1 MKPIDLGERLG
12 RWSSGRGPLPV
23 LLSARLRRLIDEG
36 ELPPGEPLPPD
47 RALASALAVGRSTVV
62 AAYEELRREGRIV
75 RRQGSGTHVAGAGT
89 GVAAAALRPTT
100 GAPVFLHLL
109 EPRDGV
115 IPLACAAP
123 GAPPPELV
131 AAYAAM
137 LPRLAA
143 ISGDIGYYPAGHPVL
158 RQAIADRYAARGIAT
173 GPERI
178 LVTGGAQQALSLLA
192 RALLVPG
199 DRVLAEAPTYP
210 GALEAFRGETAVAV
224 GLPVGLTGLRAA
236 IREHR
241 PALAYVIP
249 TFHNPTGFALPLL
262 PRRALAETAASAGV
276 PIIDDEVLSELGFPG
291 EPALPPLAAY
301 AGGVISVG
309 SLSKVAWGGLRVGW
323 VRGPEPL
330 IARLTRLQV
339 VNELGG
345 NIPGQL
351 AAAELLPRL
360 RPLIARQAAAREAG
374 HDHLRAELARR
385 LPEWEAPPVRGGQT
399 LWVRLPRG
407 DGSSFAQEA
416 LRHQVAVLPGAGFD
430 ATGQSEDRLRIH
442 FLAEPGALT
451 EAVRRLALA
460 WRAYRPPPRPAAP
473 VTGGR

>member
-36 ELPPGEPLPPD
+36 ELQPGEPLPPD
-47 RALASALAVGRSTVV
+47 RALAAALAVGRSTVV

-75 RRQGSGTHVAGAGT
+75 RRQGSGTRVAGA
-89 GVAAAALRPTT
+89 ALGGAVRPPRPTT

-123 GAPPPELV
+123 SAPPPELV
-131 AAYAAM
+131 EAYAAM

-143 ISGDIGYYPAGHPVL
+143 TAGDIGYYPAGHPAL
-158 RQAIADRYAARGIAT
+158 RQAVADRYAALGIAT

-192 RALLVPG
+192 SALLVPG

-210 GALEAFRGETAVAV
+210 GALEAFRGETAAAV
-224 GLPVGLTGLRAA
+224 GLPIGLTGLRAA
-236 IREHR
+236 VREHR

-249 TFHNPTGFALPLL
+249 TFHNPTGFVLPLL
-262 PRRALAETAASAGV
+262 PRRALAETAVAAGV
-276 PIIDDEVLSELGFPG
+276 PLIDDEVLSELGFPG
-291 EPALPPLAAY
+291 EPVPPPLAAF
-301 AGGVISVG
+301 AGSVISVG
-309 SLSKVAWGGLRVGW
+309 SLSKVAWGGLRIGW
-323 VRGPEPL
+323 VRAPGPL

-339 VNELGG
+339 VGTLGG
-345 NIPGQL
+345 NVPAQL

-360 RPLIARQAAAREAG
+360 GPLIARQAAQREAR
-374 HDHLRAELARR
+374 HDHLRAELARH
-385 LPEWEAPPVRGGQT
+385 LPDWEAPPVRGGQT

-416 LRHQVAVLPGAGFD
+416 LQHQVAVLPGSGFD
-430 ATGQSEDRLRIH
+430 ASGQSEDRLRIH
-442 FLAEPGALT
+442 FLAEPDTLT

-460 WRAYRPPPRPAAP
+460 WQAYRPPGSGAA
-473 VTGGR
+473 

>member
-47 RALASALAVGRSTVV
+47 RALATALAVGRSTVV

-75 RRQGSGTHVAGAGT
+75 RRQGSGTRVAGAGQ
-89 GVAAAALRPTT
+89 GAAAARTPRPTT

-123 GAPPPELV
+123 SAPPRELV
-131 AAYAAM
+131 DAYAAM

-143 ISGDIGYYPAGHPVL
+143 TAGDIGYYPAGHPEL
-158 RQAIADRYAARGIAT
+158 RQAIADRYAALGIAT

-192 RALLVPG
+192 SALLVPG
-199 DRVLAEAPTYP
+199 DRVLTEAPTYP
-210 GALEAFRGETAVAV
+210 GALEAFRGEAAVTH

-236 IREHR
+236 VREHR

-249 TFHNPTGFALPLL
+249 TFHNPTGLVLPPLR
-262 PRRALAETAASAGV
+262 RRALAETAVAAGV
-276 PIIDDEVLSELGFPG
+276 PLIDDEVLSELAFPG
-291 EPALPPLAAY
+291 EPVPPPLASS
-301 AGGVISVG
+301 AGSVISVG
-309 SLSKVAWGGLRVGW
+309 SLSKVAWAGLRVGW
-323 VRGPEPL
+323 VRAPEPL
-330 IARLTRLQV
+330 IARLTRLRV
-339 VNELGG
+339 VGALGG
-345 NIPGQL
+345 SVPDQL
-351 AAAELLPRL
+351 AAARLLPRL
-360 RPLIARQAAAREAG
+360 GPLIARQAAQREAG
-374 HDHLRAELARR
+374 HDHLRAGLARY
-385 LPEWEAPPVRGGQT
+385 LPDWEAPPVRGGQT

-416 LRHQVAVLPGAGFD
+416 LQHQVAVLPGSGFD
-430 ATGQSEDRLRIH
+430 PSGQSED
-442 FLAEPGALT
+442 
-451 EAVRRLALA
+451 
-460 WRAYRPPPRPAAP
+460 
-473 VTGGR
+473 